1 MITSTV
7 QNSIVKTIDMSLLPP
22 PAFVKTPLF
31 SDVKSNLLSE
41 LQILYPQFNALT
53 ESDPAVKLL
62 EIVAYREII
71 ITARVNQGMLAVLLA
86 FAKGSDLD
94 QIGANFD
101 CLRLLITP
109 ANPDVIPRLRLFTRV
124 TTSIDTEYSYHG
136 MRGILPAVRTP
147 ITISRCRVIPT
158 FCQLRRTARR

>member
-41 LQILYPQFNALT
+41 LQILYPQFNALL

-71 ITARVNQGMLAVLLA
+71 ITARVN
-86 FAKGSDLD
+86 
-94 QIGANFD
+94 
-101 CLRLLITP
+101 
-109 ANPDVIPRLRLFTRV
+109 TRV
-124 TTSIDTEYSYHG
+124 TTSIVIAYSYHG
-136 MRGILPAVRTP
+136 MRGILLAVRTR
-147 ITISRCRVIPT
+147 ITISRYRVIQT
-158 FCQLRRTARR
+158 FCLLRHTAPP

>member
-41 LQILYPQFNALT
+41 LQILYPQFNALL

-71 ITARVNQGMLAVLLA
+71 ITARVSQGMLAVLLA
-86 FAKGSDLD
+86 FAKGLTST
-94 QIGANFD
+94 
-101 CLRLLITP
+101 RLALI
-109 ANPDVIPRLRLFTRV
+109 L
-124 TTSIDTEYSYHG
+124 
-136 MRGILPAVRTP
+136 
-147 ITISRCRVIPT
+147 
-158 FCQLRRTARR
+158 TACGC

>member
-1 MITSTV
+1 M
-7 QNSIVKTIDMSLLPP
+7 KTIDMSLLPP

-31 SDVKSNLLSE
+31 SDVKSSLLSE
-41 LQILYPQFNALT
+41 LQILYPQFNALL

-109 ANPDVIPRLRLFTRV
+109 ANPDAIPPTEGFTRV
-124 TTSIDTEYSYHG
+124 TTSIVIAYSYHG
-136 MRGILPAVRTP
+136 TRGILPAVRTP

>member
-41 LQILYPQFNALT
+41 LQILYPQFNAL

-71 ITARVNQGMLAVLLA
+71 ITARVNRGCSLYC
-86 FAKGSDLD
+86 S
-94 QIGANFD
+94 
-101 CLRLLITP
+101 RLQ
-109 ANPDVIPRLRLFTRV
+109 R
-124 TTSIDTEYSYHG
+124 E
-136 MRGILPAVRTP
+136 
-147 ITISRCRVIPT
+147 
-158 FCQLRRTARR
+158 

>member
-1 MITSTV
+1 M
-7 QNSIVKTIDMSLLPP
+7 KTIDMSLLPP

-41 LQILYPQFNALT
+41 LQILYPQFNALL

-109 ANPDVIPRLRLFTRV
+109 ANPDVIPPTEAVYVKWFTEFGHLNRGDMLTSEQHRCHNEKKKFQRRV
-124 TTSIDTEYSYHG
+124 
-136 MRGILPAVRTP
+136 
-147 ITISRCRVIPT
+147 
-158 FCQLRRTARR
+158 

>member
-1 MITSTV
+1 
-7 QNSIVKTIDMSLLPP
+7 MSLLPP

-41 LQILYPQFNALT
+41 LQILYPQFNALL

>member
-41 LQILYPQFNALT
+41 LQILYPQFNALL

-109 ANPDVIPRLRLFTRV
+109 ANPDVIPPTEAVYESDDEYRHRIQLSWYARNTAG
-124 TTSIDTEYSYHG
+124 SIP
-136 MRGILPAVRTP
+136 R
-147 ITISRCRVIPT
+147 IP
-158 FCQLRRTARR
+158 

>member
-41 LQILYPQFNALT
+41 LQILYPQFNAL

-71 ITARVNQGMLAVLLA
+71 ITAQVNQGMLAVLLA

>member
-7 QNSIVKTIDMSLLPP
+7 QNSIVKTIDMSLPP

-41 LQILYPQFNALT
+41 LQILYPQFNALL

-86 FAKGSDLD
+86 FARGVTST
-94 QIGANFD
+94 
-101 CLRLLITP
+101 RLALI
-109 ANPDVIPRLRLFTRV
+109 L
-124 TTSIDTEYSYHG
+124 
-136 MRGILPAVRTP
+136 
-147 ITISRCRVIPT
+147 
-158 FCQLRRTARR
+158 TACGC

>member
-41 LQILYPQFNALT
+41 LQILYPQFNALL

-71 ITARVNQGMLAVLLA
+71 ITARVNQGCSLYCSRLQRGVTSTRLA
-86 FAKGSDLD
+86 
-94 QIGANFD
+94 
-101 CLRLLITP
+101 LI
-109 ANPDVIPRLRLFTRV
+109 L
-124 TTSIDTEYSYHG
+124 
-136 MRGILPAVRTP
+136 
-147 ITISRCRVIPT
+147 
-158 FCQLRRTARR
+158 TACGC